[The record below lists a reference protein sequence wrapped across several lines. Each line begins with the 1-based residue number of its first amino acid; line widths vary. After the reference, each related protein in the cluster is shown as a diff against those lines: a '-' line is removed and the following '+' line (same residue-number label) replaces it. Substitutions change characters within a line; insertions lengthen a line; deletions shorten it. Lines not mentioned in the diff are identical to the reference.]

1 MKKYFFSTLKLAV
14 SLGLGIALIV
24 WFIGRMS
31 ESDKQNIIEDIKRA
45 NYLWVVVP
53 PLIGLASNIFRTQR
67 WRLLLRPLGHN
78 PGFWNTFNSVMMMYF
93 LNLFFPR
100 LGEVSR
106 CGVLARYEKVPLDK
120 SIGTMVTERVLDV
133 VCLGLIALLL
143 FVVEHDKFLLLYQQI
158 VADSKT
164 TFGDIIAKNQ
174 ISPQLSY
181 AVFGIAA
188 ALVVLFLAI
197 RIRQQGLPAIL
208 SGIKE
213 RITGLLHG
221 LISIKDMVHP
231 MEFLFHTVMIWVC
244 YFLMGYLGFQIF
256 PETSHLG
263 LMAAGMVLF
272 FGGVA
277 FALTPG
283 GLGLYPIFVQ
293 IILGLYG
300 IVGSVAISLGLVVW
314 SFQTAS
320 VLVAGVISMALLA
333 IMNREPALI
342 VKTPKA

>member
-1 MKKYFFSTLKLAV
+1 M

-67 WRLLLRPLGHN
+67 WRLLLRPLGYN

-133 VCLGLIALLL
+133 VCLGLIAGLL

-181 AVFGIAA
+181 TVFSIAA
-188 ALVVLFLAI
+188 AIVVLFIGIQL
-197 RIRQQGLPAIL
+197 RKQGLPAIL
-208 SGIKE
+208 LSIKE
-213 RITGLLHG
+213 RVTGLLHG
-221 LISIKDMVHP
+221 LISIKDMGHP
-231 MEFLFHTVMIWVC
+231 VEFLFHTVMIWVC

-320 VLVAGVISMALLA
+320 VLVAGVISMVLLA